1 MTHTREVTSA
11 MEQRYPMT
19 PRGQRILEAE
29 LKRLKEERPKIAK
42 DIEEAREHGDL
53 SENAEYHAAK
63 ERQGQVEARIREIE
77 SKLALAQVIDPA
89 TLSGTRVVF
98 GATVT
103 LTDTDTEEE
112 VVYTIVGE
120 DEADVKQGLISVNA
134 PIARAMIGRELGE
147 TVRVKTPRGTREYE
161 ITEVKFLPVA

>member
-1 MTHTREVTSA
+1 

-112 VVYTIVGE
+112 VLYTIVGE